1 MTMLDRRRT
10 LSVLLVLGLAIA
22 IASFSASRAK
32 GVSVNVLATKMVIDP
47 PSGRMTFSPAR
58 PGFNPGLT
66 VETAIERVRA
76 SDPLFSP
83 PTNAVAYLGLYTEAV
98 GDGTY
103 RLRNQPAWGLT
114 WKDACPPPPSFPSS
128 SSPATPVVP
137 VPCTTWVFLDATTGD
152 MLEGYI
158 HFDS

>member
-1 MTMLDRRRT
+1 MWCRHHGDVQRTDRPRRG
-10 LSVLLVLGLAIA
+10 SEHPADPQLA
-22 IASFSASRAK
+22 RC
-32 GVSVNVLATKMVIDP
+32 VYVNVLPTKMVTGP

-114 WKDACPPPPSFPSS
+114 WKDACPPPP
-128 SSPATPVVP
+128 
-137 VPCTTWVFLDATTGD
+137 
-152 MLEGYI
+152 
-158 HFDS
+158 